1 MLTLPPSVQLYVATQ
16 PVDARKSFNGL
27 SLYVQSVL
35 RLSPLSGHLF
45 IFFNRR
51 KDQVRILFWDRSGY
65 VVWAKRLERGRFALP
80 SSWTDSAVPA
90 RIESAEL
97 SLILEGVQLQGA
109 LRRVVGRARPS
120 RARGWDPP

>member
-35 RLSPLSGHLF
+35 RLCPLSGHLF

-51 KDQVRILFWDRSGY
+51 RDQVRILFWDRSGY

-80 SSWTDSAVPA
+80 SAWADSAAPA
-90 RIESAEL
+90 RIEAAEL
-97 SLILEGVQLQGA
+97 GLILEGVKLQGA
-109 LRRVVGRARPS
+109 QRRS
-120 RARGWDPP
+120 RWQPPAPQGG

>member
-1 MLTLPPSVQLYVATQ
+1 M
-16 PVDARKSFNGL
+16 
-27 SLYVQSVL
+27 QSVL

-80 SSWTDSAVPA
+80 SAWTDSEAPA
-90 RIESAEL
+90 RIEAAEL
-97 SLILEGVQLQGA
+97 SLILEGVRLQARSFVPAGSRRLRRA
-109 LRRVVGRARPS
+109 LRNRHDLRYETA
-120 RARGWDPP
+120 